1 MALIIDEKVSAAAK
15 KDILE
20 LESRIGN
27 FNQGQED
34 EERFK
39 LFRLARGVYGQ
50 RQQGVQMFRLKIPYG
65 KLTGAQLVRIADL
78 SEEYSN
84 GNLHATTRQNFQL
97 HYVKLEDTPQM
108 WSKLEEEGVTTRE
121 ACGNTVRNIT
131 ASALA
136 GIDPEELFDVVP
148 YVEATFNYFLRN
160 PICQQMGRKIKIAFS
175 SSDKDSALTY
185 IHDFGFIPRI
195 KDGKKGFKVVV
206 GGGLGAQ
213 AILAKTAFEFLP
225 AEQLIPFMEAGLRIF
240 DRYGEREKRHKAR
253 MKFLLDEKRGIGLQ
267 GFLDLIKN
275 EWTAN
280 ANQHLEIEYREEEPP
295 AFYKTPDVTIAE
307 EQQAEYEH
315 WKATNVLEQK
325 QPGLFA
331 VQVKLPLGNI
341 SAETTKKL
349 VAQTAGYAADDIR
362 VTINQGLVFR
372 HVPPENLPYF
382 FTVLKS
388 LDLADAGF
396 DSIADITA
404 CPGTDTCN
412 LAVTNSTTVS
422 LALEEML
429 RTEYPEL
436 VRNSEIRIKISGC
449 MNSCGQHMIAQIG
462 FHGSSIKHGNLVVPA
477 LQVVLGGG
485 VAPGGEGFIAE
496 KVIKLPSKRVLDAVR
511 SLLDDYQANSRD
523 GEYFNDYFLRAGKR
537 YFYSLLKPLA
547 DLGTLLESD
556 YSDWG
561 HTAQYQPEIGVGEC
575 AGVTLDVISTILG
588 DASEKVQH
596 AEQALNIKRWADSIY
611 HSYTAFVVAAKALL
625 LSKDHHC
632 NTHIGIIKDFEEKFV
647 ATGEVSLPY
656 SFEETVLQINKQE
669 PGEELAISLHEQST
683 QFVSRITT
691 LRNLQVSGVAIDG
704 DKQVI
709 SNFYNA

>member
-1 MALIIDEKVSAAAK
+1 MALIIEDKVSREAK

-20 LESRIGN
+20 LSDKIDR

-65 KLTGAQLVRIADL
+65 KLTGNQLVRIAEL

-97 HYVKLEDTPQM
+97 HYIKLEDTPQM
-108 WSKLEEEGVTTRE
+108 WARLEEEGVTTRE

-131 ASALA
+131 ASAHA
-136 GIDPEELFDVVP
+136 GIDPNELFDVVP
-148 YVEATFNYFLRN
+148 YVDATFNYFLRN
-160 PICQQMGRKIKIAFS
+160 PICQQMGRKVKIAFS
-175 SSDKDSALTY
+175 SSDRDSALTY

-213 AILAKTAFEFLP
+213 AILAKTAYEFLP
-225 AEQLIPFMEAGLRIF
+225 ANKLLPFIEAGIRIF

-253 MKFLLDEKRGIGLQ
+253 LKFLLDEKRGIGLR
-267 GFLDLIKN
+267 GFLDLIEK
-275 EWTAN
+275 EWIAN
-280 ANQHLEIEYREEEPP
+280 ANQILEIPYYEEEIPSE
-295 AFYKTPDVTIAE
+295 YKQVDDIPILEDKEA
-307 EQQAEYEH
+307 YEN
-315 WKATNVLEQK
+315 WLATNVVEQK
-325 QPGLFA
+325 QKGLFA

-341 SAETTKKL
+341 SAKTTKAFVEKIS
-349 VAQTAGYAADDIR
+349 GYVADDIR
-362 VTINQGLVFR
+362 VTINQGLLLR
-372 HVPPENLPYF
+372 HAPKENLPYIYS
-382 FTVLKS
+382 VLKE
-388 LDLADAGF
+388 LNLADPGF

-412 LAVTNSTTVS
+412 LAVTNSTAIS
-422 LALEEML
+422 LILEDIL
-429 RTEYPEL
+429 QKEYPEL

-449 MNSCGQHMIAQIG
+449 MNACGQHMIAQIG

-485 VAPGGEGFIAE
+485 VAPDGEGFIAE
-496 KVIKLPSKRVLDAVR
+496 KVIKLPSKRIPDALR
-511 SLLDDYQANSRD
+511 ALLNDYKENSND
-523 GEYFNDYFLRAGKR
+523 GEYFNEYFLRNGKM
-537 YFYSLLKPLA
+537 YFYGLLKPLA
-547 DLGTLLESD
+547 ALDTLHEND

-561 HTAQYQPEIGVGEC
+561 KTELYTPEIGVGEC
-575 AGVTLDVISTILG
+575 AGVTLDVVSTILG
-588 DASEKVQH
+588 DAEEKVGL
-596 AEQALNIKRWADSIY
+596 AKEAITVGRWADSIY
-611 HSYTAFVVAAKALL
+611 HSYSAFVVAAKALL

-632 NTHIGIIKDFEEKFV
+632 NTHIKIISDFEEKFV
-647 ATGEVSLPY
+647 KTGEVNLNY
-656 SFEETVLQINKQE
+656 SFEEKVLEINKREADQSFAE
-669 PGEELAISLHEQST
+669 AIYVDAGN
-683 QFVSRITT
+683 FVSQITA
-691 LRNLQVSGVAIDG
+691 LRKLQTSGAEINE

-709 SNFYNA
+709 SSFYNA